1 MIFRYSGSYNS
12 GWQNDC
18 GKFFFLLIYGSIVTN
33 KEINS
38 DEIIAYNKFA
48 PYSFN
53 MDSFITVIL
62 LNL

>member
-1 MIFRYSGSYNS
+1 MIVVS
-12 GWQNDC
+12 
-18 GKFFFLLIYGSIVTN
+18 FLSLSLQVNNIIVPN
-33 KEINS
+33 KETNS
-38 DEIIAYNKFA
+38 DEIIAYNKLA